1 MPCHNNKTGDVRP
14 CPRHPICCNRRW
26 RSDSPGWA
34 SALSLESLRERY
46 AAPSSGSRFIELD
59 GFPLHYRD
67 EGSRDK
73 PVLVM
78 IHGVVASL
86 HTWDDWVKAMSPY
99 FRIVRFDVP
108 GFGLTGPGRDS
119 RYSGERMVA
128 ILGQLLDFLKID
140 KASIAGNSLGGY
152 IAWNFALA
160 QPQRVERL
168 VLIDPAGYQMRK
180 VPWMIASAALPGS
193 TLAMPL
199 WMPRALIAQ
208 GIKEVYGEPGRIKPG
223 VVDRY
228 YDLSRRPGNRKGMME
243 IFRVLLKVNREE
255 LGTSGERI
263 ARIVAPTLLMWGE
276 RDRWISPKHVPLWQR
291 DLPGIQVKTYPG
303 VGHIPM
309 EEIPEQTAA
318 DALRFLMA

>member
-1 MPCHNNKTGDVRP
+1 MSATSLPM
-14 CPRHPICCNRRW
+14 
-26 RSDSPGWA
+26 SPPLAAGFSRLGFGSLPLDRLKARYA
-34 SALSLESLRERY
+34 SAD
-46 AAPSSGSRFIELD
+46 SGSRFIELD
-59 GFPLHYRD
+59 GFNVHYRD

-86 HTWDDWVKAMSPY
+86 HTWDDWVPAFAAHY
-99 FRIVRFDVP
+99 RIIRFDVP
-108 GFGLTGPGRDS
+108 GFGLTGPKRSGD
-119 RYSGERMVA
+119 YSGERM
-128 ILGQLLDFLKID
+128 IRIFGLLLDHLRID
-140 KASIAGNSLGGY
+140 KVSIAGNSLGGY

-160 QPQRVERL
+160 QPARVEKL

-193 TLAMPL
+193 TVAMPM

-208 GIKEVYGEPGRIKPG
+208 GIKEVYGEPGRIKSG

-228 YDLSRRPGNRKGMME
+228 YDLSRRPGNRRAMME
-243 IFRVLLKVNREE
+243 IFRVLLKVNKDE
-255 LGTSGERI
+255 LEGTGQRVAAI
-263 ARIVAPTLLMWGE
+263 KAPTLLMWGE

-291 DLPGIQVKTYPG
+291 DLPGIQVRTYPG

-318 DALRFLMA
+318 DALRFLQG

>member
-1 MPCHNNKTGDVRP
+1 M
-14 CPRHPICCNRRW
+14 
-26 RSDSPGWA
+26 SA
-34 SALSLESLRERY
+34 SSLSLMPPLAVGFARLGFGALPLDRLKARY
-46 AAPSSGSRFIELD
+46 ASPDSGSRFIELD
-59 GFPLHYRD
+59 GFNVHYRD

-86 HTWDDWVKAMSPY
+86 HTWDGWISAFAPHY
-99 FRIVRFDVP
+99 RIIRFDVP
-108 GFGLTGPGRDS
+108 GFGLTGPKRDGD
-119 RYSGERMVA
+119 YSAERMMRVFG
-128 ILGQLLDFLKID
+128 LLLDYLGIA

-160 QPQRVERL
+160 APDRVDKL
-168 VLIDPAGYQMRK
+168 VLIDPAGYPMAK
-180 VPWMIASAALPGS
+180 VPWMIAAAALPGA
-193 TLAMPL
+193 TWAMPL

-228 YDLSRRPGNRKGMME
+228 YDLTRRPGNRRAMMD

-255 LGTSGERI
+255 LHTTPERVAKI
-263 ARIVAPTLLMWGE
+263 QAPTLLMWGD

-291 DLPGIQVKTYPG
+291 DLPGIQVKAYAG

-309 EEIPEQTAA
+309 EEIPERTASYS
-318 DALRFLMA
+318 LRFLQG

>member
-1 MPCHNNKTGDVRP
+1 MTATSLPMMPPLAVGVARL
-14 CPRHPICCNRRW
+14 
-26 RSDSPGWA
+26 GFG
-34 SALSLESLRERY
+34 SLPLDRLKSRY
-46 AAPSSGSRFIELD
+46 GNAESGSRYIELD
-59 GFPLHYRD
+59 GFNVHYRD

-73 PVLVM
+73 PALVM

-86 HTWDDWVKAMSPY
+86 HTWDGWVKAFAPHY
-99 FRIVRFDVP
+99 RIIRFDVP
-108 GFGLTGPGRDS
+108 GFGLTGPKRSGD
-119 RYSGERMVA
+119 YSGERMVR
-128 ILGQLLDFLKID
+128 ILSLLLDHLRVD

-160 QPQRVERL
+160 QPHRVNRL
-168 VLIDPAGYQMRK
+168 VLVDPAGYPMRK
-180 VPWMIASAALPGS
+180 VPWMIAAAALPGA
-193 TLAMPL
+193 TVAMPM

-228 YDLSRRPGNRKGMME
+228 YDLTRRPGNRRAMME
-243 IFRVLLKVNREE
+243 IFRVLLKVNKDE
-255 LGTSGERI
+255 LAGTPERV
-263 ARIVAPTLLMWGE
+263 AALHAPTLLMWGE

-291 DLPGIQVKTYPG
+291 DVPGIQVLTYPG

-318 DALRFLMA
+318 DALRFLQG